1 MLEIAKKKQCIDIDF
16 VQADATAIPYSN
28 ACFDASVISLALHDM
43 PEQNAVAVL
52 KEMSRVTKKNGQI
65 IIADYN
71 TPPNWLCHKIV
82 SMWESK
88 YYSNYLKVGI
98 NHFINKACLNQ
109 SNKNA
114 VLLSS
119 FQIIECINE

>member
-1 MLEIAKKKQCIDIDF
+1 
-16 VQADATAIPYSN
+16 
-28 ACFDASVISLALHDM
+28 M

-71 TPPNWLCHKIV
+71 TPPNWLCHTIV

-98 NHFINKACLNQ
+98 NHFINKAHLDQ
-109 SNKNA
+109 SNKNT

-119 FQIIECINE
+119 FQIIECINK